1 MGGADSAGRPRV
13 RAVER
18 ADAGA
23 VTRPSWVSA
32 FLDLAPAAW
41 ECGIAFW
48 AQASGTSLSP
58 LRGDDRELG
67 SLLPA
72 SGDDHLRV
80 QRLAEGESRVHLDLH
95 VDDPVAAADAAVALG
110 AQVVHRSEHGYVVLD
125 SPGGLPFCFVAH
137 RAEVRSRPVTW
148 PGGHTSLVDQVC
160 LDIGPDRFEDEVSF
174 WTGLTGWERGTSA
187 VSGSFVPLV
196 RPTGQPLRF
205 LLQRT
210 DDPRPRTGAHLDLAT
225 TDRAAETERHVAL
238 GAVVVASYP
247 LWTVLRDPA
256 GLAYCLTDRDPET
269 GVLPSPPA
277 P

>member
-1 MGGADSAGRPRV
+1 M
-13 RAVER
+13 ER

-48 AQASGTSLSP
+48 AQASGTSVSP
-58 LRGDDRELG
+58 LRGDDREFG

-95 VDDPVAAADAAVALG
+95 VDDPVA
-110 AQVVHRSEHGYVVLD
+110 LD

-196 RPTGQPLRF
+196 RPVGQPLRF

-269 GVLPSPPA
+269 GVLPTPPA